1 MRQMN
6 TLNAASDRR
15 SWQLVLVLWGTKY
28 PVDEVNHLIATIL
41 SHADPAPERI
51 VLLSDRPRPG
61 LDARADLRDIPAFF
75 LQPAFLGSG
84 CQAKLCLFEA
94 GVLPDDMPA
103 IFVDIDTVVW
113 GNLARLLALLT
124 KPRTVAILQ
133 SAVLPFG
140 PVARWLHRVSRGR
153 RYARGNS
160 SVVVFHPAEGHHVAS
175 RFRDLVARHGPG
187 GLRPMV
193 ADERFLSWANQPNM
207 RAVPGDLIVKLPT
220 EFMLPYRWMNS
231 VGRAALGP
239 LASEPADRRHPAR
252 DRGKGRD
259 AAVPARGCRDR
270 GPQAT
275 APDLVG
281 PVPGS
286 GSQPPDRALCGSG
299 PAAPCRAG
307 RSRAAA
313 TRGRAGAGS
322 SPRPEHEPERSRQT
336 RHALS
341 GLRGRFR
348 LHRNSR
354 GVTLTGQDCAML
366 HRRVGCHPRS
376 A

>member
-6 TLNAASDRR
+6 TPNAAPDRP

-41 SHADPAPERI
+41 SHADPAPARI

-113 GNLARLLALLT
+113 GNLARLLPLLT
-124 KPRTVAILQ
+124 EARTVAILQ

-220 EFMLPYRWMNS
+220 EFMLPYRWMIHL
-231 VGRAALGP
+231 RAALP
-239 LASEPADRRHPAR
+239 WVRARRN
-252 DRGKGRD
+252 
-259 AAVPARGCRDR
+259 
-270 GPQAT
+270 
-275 APDLVG
+275 
-281 PVPGS
+281 
-286 GSQPPDRALCGSG
+286 
-299 PAAPCRAG
+299 
-307 RSRAAA
+307 
-313 TRGRAGAGS
+313 
-322 SPRPEHEPERSRQT
+322 
-336 RHALS
+336 
-341 GLRGRFR
+341 R
-348 LHRNSR
+348 LI
-354 GVTLTGQDCAML
+354 GVTLPGIEVKGETLLSLPEGAEIVDRKRRRLIWSDRCLGPVRNRLIAHYAGLDRLRRAAQDGAAQDGAAQDGAARQQPEGGL
-366 HRRVGCHPRS
+366 AEGPAPAPNTNPNAAGRPGTR
-376 A
+376 